1 MPRKKYGT
9 AWKKVDT
16 GSIPSS
22 QDPRRQPSAIP
33 ASVPSAKLIT
43 VAAPS
48 RPTVH
53 GRVCPST
60 VLTGADSVID
70 WPRLPWKSWLQ

>member
-1 MPRKKYGT
+1 MPT
-9 AWKKVDT
+9 
-16 GSIPSS
+16 
-22 QDPRRQPSAIP
+22 
-33 ASVPSAKLIT
+33 SVPSAKLIT
-43 VAAPS
+43 VDTPS

-70 WPRLPWKSWLQ
+70 SPRLPWNSWL